1 MAYGRIAAIGE
12 MTTADGVT
20 FDNGN
25 PCAFM
30 DLNNVIYFC
39 DDITVNGIDTGGT
52 ILTLPDEGMHPSIE
66 TVLSIPTETDSGDMA
81 ISFLTVD
88 TTGNIKILGTPA
100 TTYHLAGYSFHINSR
115 YYNPEIGNIYNNGTS
130 PLTEGGW

>member
-1 MAYGRIAAIGE
+1 MAYGLIASIGE
-12 MTTADGVT
+12 MIAADGVT

-39 DDITVNGIDTGGT
+39 DDITVNGIQTGVT
-52 ILTLPDEGMHPSIE
+52 ILTLPDETMFPNIE
-66 TVLSIPTETDSGDMA
+66 TVIHVPTETVSGNMSM
-81 ISFLTVD
+81 SFLTVD
-88 TTGNIKILGTPA
+88 TSGHIKILGNPA
-100 TTYHLAGYSFHINSR
+100 TTYHLAGYSFHINGR
-115 YYNPEIGNIYNNGTS
+115 YYNPEIGNIYNNGSS